1 MKCSVPG
8 CDNEVKN
15 KKTGL
20 CSKHYM
26 RLQRNGSTNLLTEDE
41 RDARKIEKQ
50 EEKVDE
56 RVSQLQNEVKMI
68 TAELK
73 VYKTAFELACK
84 QLKTLGYK
92 PEEGVKSSIM
102 KKARKKALN

>member
-8 CDNEVKN
+8 CENEVKN
-15 KKTGL
+15 KKSGL

-26 RLQRNGSTNLLTEDE
+26 RLKRNGSPNLLTEAE
-41 RDARKIEKQ
+41 RDARKLEKE

-56 RVSQLQNEVKMI
+56 RVVQLQSELKML
-68 TAELK
+68 TADLK
-73 VYKTAFELACK
+73 VYKAALEIACK

-92 PEEGVKSSIM
+92 PEEGIKSSIM
-102 KKARKKALN
+102 KKARKKALM